1 VPAGHLHRPT
11 PSGLPHLVAEVR
23 PRLGR
28 RYRAP
33 RAGQQ
38 LLPAVQ
44 MLDQTAQGD
53 RQQPPRARPRRRWSP
68 ERPPACARRGR
79 RPGRRAARSDRPH
92 RPVEPRLARRISFC
106 TDLRGT
112 LPAAVR
118 TAGRQQVKATIR
130 TRLDRDPPSGLA
142 SVMKAASLGRG
153 PRPSDAHE
161 HDRRSP
167 RQRVQVPSGKPARWC
182 PRYRAPMPTRRA
194 RGYGRCRSSPGRPN
208 RGRTQHCRRGS
219 RRSSW
224 SSTRPAARCAN
235 WPSSPTSPSPQS
247 EHPHPGAASTAA
259 ELARWRCR
267 SLATEAS
274 RGGHERGWP
283 VASEPPAC
291 RYET

>member
-167 RQRVQVPSGKPARWC
+167 RQRVQVPSPGEAGKVVPPLPCADAYPPGPRLRPLPEFSGTAKPRPDPTLQARVEAFIVEQ
-182 PRYRAPMPTRRA
+182 YAA
-194 RGYGRCRSSPGRPN
+194 GRSLRQLAELTDQSFSAVGTSSPGRCV
-208 RGRTQHCRRGS
+208 HRRGAGALAL
-219 RRSSW
+219 
-224 SSTRPAARCAN
+224 P
-235 WPSSPTSPSPQS
+235 
-247 EHPHPGAASTAA
+247 EPGN
-259 ELARWRCR
+259 
-267 SLATEAS
+267 
-274 RGGHERGWP
+274 
-283 VASEPPAC
+283 
-291 RYET
+291 